1 LGIPLVVPSNGEI
14 VGVVVVVVVVY
25 PQQPSM

>member
-1 LGIPLVVPSNGEI
+1 LLGIPLVVPSNGEV
-14 VGVVVVVVVVY
+14 VGVVVVVY